1 MPAKS
6 FFDTNVVVYALA
18 EGDPRSER
26 AEELLDAGGVVSVQ
40 VLNEFVNVAR
50 RKMSMSW
57 SEIADAVGAIVALC
71 PSPVAV
77 TLRTHDAA
85 RRIAEN
91 YGYSVYDALVI
102 AAAIE
107 GECETLFSEDL
118 RNGQTID
125 GRITIRNPFAR
136 LSR

>member
-1 MPAKS
+1 MPDKA

-18 EGDPRSER
+18 EGDSRTAR

-40 VLNEFVNVAR
+40 VLNEFVSVAR

-71 PSPVAV
+71 PSPVEI
-77 TLRTHDAA
+77 TLATHEAA

-91 YGYSVYDALVI
+91 YGYSIYDALVI

-107 GECETLFSEDL
+107 GECKTLFSEDL

-136 LSR
+136 SRQ

>member
-1 MPAKS
+1 MPDKI

-18 EGDPRSER
+18 EGDPRTER

-40 VLNEFVNVAR
+40 VLNEFVSVAR

-57 SEIADAVGAIVALC
+57 SEIADAVGAVLTLC
-71 PSPVAV
+71 PSPVAI
-77 TLRTHDAA
+77 TLQTHEAA

-91 YGYSVYDALVI
+91 YAYSIYDALVI

-107 GECETLFSEDL
+107 GECQTLFSEDL

-125 GRITIRNPFAR
+125 GRITIRNPFVR
-136 LSR
+136 SPR